1 MMARVVQTFRHERFT
16 RGNENIRPVQPI
28 DKASWIGAGGASR
41 RHFLRFRR
49 HFTGRAKPLLID
61 VSANARFVLL
71 LDGREIARG
80 PHQGTPNHW
89 YYETYEIT
97 NLNGAEHTMEAVV
110 FDLGDK
116 GPLGILSLGRLGFVL
131 KADGPY
137 DADLTTGRADW
148 EVADVAGTTFGGVTD
163 PDTMTGAEN
172 IVRGT
177 GFLDAAA
184 GAWRHAVIVK
194 GAVRDSEYGF
204 SSGGWA
210 LFPTERPDQIHEEK
224 EPGRICA
231 VMTGG
236 DARRTIYR
244 ATCSDAGWAARFDA
258 LRGRGRA
265 VRIPPRTTLRVLW
278 DLEDY
283 FCAFPLLETSG
294 GKGARMRWSWAETL
308 YAEKPEGHIYAN
320 KGNRGEFDGKVVL
333 RAMRD
338 TFLPD
343 GRARAAFTT
352 PWWKAGRWIELAV
365 RTGAEPLVLRRLAI
379 AESRYPLESVAR
391 FECDDPTI
399 APIARMCVRGM
410 QSCLHETFM
419 DCPYFEQQMYPGD
432 TRVQML
438 ILNAVSGDPRP
449 VRFGM
454 GAFDFARRENGLVP
468 MAVPS
473 RNRQESATY
482 SLSWAMMAG
491 DYALWHG
498 ADDFLRARLPGLRH
512 TLDGIA
518 LYENA
523 DGLLENLP
531 GWSFVDWAPEWGEF
545 GNAPDGRTGLSA
557 VNNLLYVHALQ
568 SAAKAEAAA
577 GDAAM
582 AARWRRRA
590 RAVGA
595 AILARFWDNGR
606 GLVADTAAKNRFS
619 EHAQCLALLAGVLPA
634 RRAKRT
640 FRGLMEAPDLARC
653 TVYFSHYLFETFLRF
668 GRADLFL
675 KRLDLW
681 RGFVRDGLK
690 TPLEAPGWRGRSDC
704 HAWGTHPL
712 YHLATGIAG
721 IRPVANGFA
730 AAEIAP
736 QFGPLTRIKAS
747 MPTPKGSISV
757 ELTRDGEA
765 VTGIVTVPAGLPA
778 TFVWRGRNLKLKVGA
793 NRIDLAPLLKRLG
806 RGAKGPTQRPPEPRG
821 RVNPE
826 ADWTLRGAIGSTA
839 EE

>member
-1 MMARVVQTFRHERFT
+1 MSLSPPDIIQRFRPERFT
-16 RGNENIRPVQPI
+16 RGNETIRPVQPI
-28 DKASWIGAGGASR
+28 DEAAWIGMSGR
-41 RHFLRFRR
+41 RFGERRPPSFARFRR
-49 HFTGRAKPLLID
+49 SFKGREEALVID
-61 VSANARFVLL
+61 ISADARFVLF
-71 LDGREIARG
+71 LDGAEIARG
-80 PHQGTPNHW
+80 PHQGIPSHW
-89 YYETYEIT
+89 HYETYEISG
-97 NLNGAEHTMEAVV
+97 LAAAAHVMEAVV
-110 FDLGDK
+110 FDLSDK
-116 GPLGILSLGRLGFVL
+116 GPLGLLSAGLNGFIL
-131 KADGPY
+131 KASGGY
-137 DADLTTGRADW
+137 DDDLTTGRAEW
-148 EVADVAGTTFGGVTD
+148 EVAEVAGTAFGHVTD
-163 PDTMTGAEN
+163 PDTMTGAET

-177 GFLDAAA
+177 GFLDATAA
-184 GAWRHAVIVK
+184 GAWRRAAILR
-194 GAVRDSEYGF
+194 GPMEGNEYGF
-204 SSGGWA
+204 SVPGPA
-210 LFPTERPDQIHEEK
+210 LFPSTLPDQTHEGK
-224 EPGRICA
+224 TPGCIRA
-231 VMTGG
+231 VLSGKA
-236 DARRTIYR
+236 ARRPVWR
-244 ATCSDAGWAARFDA
+244 ARESDAGWTARFNA
-258 LRGRGRA
+258 LFRKGWA
-265 VRIPPRTTLRVLW
+265 VRIPARTTLRVLW
-278 DLEDY
+278 DLDDY
-283 FCAFPLLETSG
+283 FCAYPLLETSG
-294 GKGARMRWSWAETL
+294 GKGARIRWSWAETL
-308 YAEKPEGHIYAN
+308 YEAKREGHIYAN
-320 KGNRGEFDGKVVL
+320 KGNRDEFDGKTLL

-338 TFLPD
+338 TFYPN
-343 GRARAAFTT
+343 GRRRAAFTV
-352 PWWKAGRWIELAV
+352 PWWKAGRWIEIAV

-391 FECDDPTI
+391 FECDDPSI
-399 APIARMCVRGM
+399 APIARMCVQGM

-595 AILARFWDNGR
+595 AILARFWDNRR
-606 GLVADTAAKNRFS
+606 GLVADTAAKNLFS

-634 RRAKRT
+634 CRAKRT
-640 FRGLMEAPDLARC
+640 FRGLIEAPDLARC
-653 TVYFSHYLFETFLRF
+653 TVYFTHYLFETFLRF

-675 KRLDLW
+675 QRLDLW

-704 HAWGTHPL
+704 HAWGAHPL
-712 YHLATGIAG
+712 YHLQTGIAG
-721 IRPVANGFA
+721 IRPAANGFA
-730 AAEIAP
+730 AVEIAP
-736 QFGPLTRIKAS
+736 QFGPLTHITAS
-747 MPTPKGSISV
+747 MPTPKGHVSVNLRRDGDAVSGTISV
-757 ELTRDGEA
+757 PPD
-765 VTGIVTVPAGLPA
+765 LPA
-778 TFVWRGRNLKLKVGA
+778 TFILHGHRIVLHAGVNEYVSPPPGGPAGRGRKC
-793 NRIDLAPLLKRLG
+793 
-806 RGAKGPTQRPPEPRG
+806 G
-821 RVNPE
+821 RV
-826 ADWTLRGAIGSTA
+826 G
-839 EE
+839 